1 MKKWWM
7 SVFLLTTGL
16 IVSVLL
22 LIGFLQ
28 AASAVLKPNG
38 LDNANYEKEEEAH
51 EKTEDDGKLS
61 IVALGDSLTRG
72 IGDDSGEGYVKRLT
86 HTLKDE
92 YGQDISLANLSV
104 SGAKTADLASLL
116 KTSGAKHAVSK
127 ADVIVM
133 TIGGNDLFP
142 GVEGL
147 TAENLAAYEP
157 DTETFEAN
165 SRQILE
171 ELRKENA
178 DAPIYWISLYNPFE
192 DLTILG
198 DTSQFVIDWNYQLQR
213 LASEYKNF
221 VIIPVF
227 DLFQGQ
233 VKEFLYTDHF
243 HPNAKGYE
251 AIAERLTQAIVSQQQ
266 LREE

>member
-7 SVFLLTTGL
+7 PAFLLITGL
-16 IVSVLL
+16 MVSVLL

-28 AASAVLKPNG
+28 ATAAVLEPNK
-38 LDNANYEKEEEAH
+38 LNSANYQKEPE
-51 EKTEDDGKLS
+51 TEQAAEDGKLS

-72 IGDDSGEGYVKRLT
+72 IGDDSGQGYVKRLT
-86 HTLKDE
+86 RTLTDK
-92 YGQDISLANLSV
+92 YNQDISLANLSV
-104 SGAKTADLASLL
+104 SGAKTGDLASLL
-116 KTSGAKHAVSK
+116 QTPGANHAISK
-127 ADVIVM
+127 ADIILM

-147 TAENLAAYEP
+147 TAENLADYAP
-157 DTETFEAN
+157 DTDAFETN
-165 SRQILE
+165 SRKILDR
-171 ELRKENA
+171 LREQNT

-192 DLTILG
+192 DLTVLG
-198 DTSQFVIDWNYQLQR
+198 DTSQFVINWNYQLQM
-213 LASEYKNF
+213 LASQYENL

>member
-7 SVFLLTTGL
+7 SAFLLTIGL
-16 IVSVLL
+16 AVSVLL

-28 AASAVLKPNG
+28 AASAVLKTNELSG
-38 LDNANYEKEEEAH
+38 AKYEKEHEALETKD
-51 EKTEDDGKLS
+51 EKKLS

-72 IGDDSGEGYVKRLT
+72 IGDDSGQGYVKRLT
-86 HTLKDE
+86 RALTEE
-92 YGQDISLANLSV
+92 YNQDISLANLSI
-104 SGAKTADLASLL
+104 SGAKTDDLAALL
-116 KTSGAKHAVSK
+116 ETSGAQHAISK
-127 ADVIVM
+127 ADIILM

-142 GVEGL
+142 GADAL
-147 TAENLAAYEP
+147 TAENLAEYAP
-157 DTETFEAN
+157 DTAAFETN
-165 SRQILE
+165 SRIILDS
-171 ELRKENA
+171 LREQNP

-198 DTSQFVIDWNYQLQR
+198 DTSQFVIDWNYQLQM
-213 LASEYKNF
+213 LASQYESL